1 MDRPAVQRW
10 LDAYVQAWLSYD
22 PAEIGALFSEDAVCY
37 YHPYDEPARGRAEI
51 VASWIELPRR
61 DPDGM
66 YGGHYEPL
74 AIEGDLAV
82 AQGRSQYY
90 EPDGVGG
97 RTLRTEVD
105 NIFVM
110 RFDPDGRCAEFR
122 EWYMERL

>member
-1 MDRPAVQRW
+1 MDRAAVQRW

-51 VASWIELPRR
+51 VASWIEPPRR
-61 DPDGM
+61 DPEGM
-66 YGGHYEPL
+66 YDGAYEPL

-82 AQGRSQYY
+82 AHGRSRYFN
-90 EPDGVGG
+90 PDGAGG
-97 RTLRTEVD
+97 RTLRTEFD

-110 RFDPDGRCAEFR
+110 RFDDAGRCAEFR